1 MFFKKKHKPIEYDRD
16 KADLIAHAVDSQF
29 MKNPEDEE
37 AHDKNFMTVANMAK
51 VLERVKEMEKEI
63 GIQK

>member
-1 MFFKKKHKPIEYDRD
+1 MLFKRKHKPIEYDRE

-29 MKNPEDEE
+29 MKNPYDEE

-51 VLERVKEMEKEI
+51 VLERVEEMEKEI
-63 GIQK
+63 GI

>member
-1 MFFKKKHKPIEYDRD
+1 MIFKKKHKPIEYDKD

-29 MKNPEDEE
+29 LKNTDDED

-51 VLERVKEMEKEI
+51 VLERVEEMEKEL
-63 GIQK
+63 GLQK

>member
-1 MFFKKKHKPIEYDRD
+1 MLWKKKRKPIEYDRD

-29 MKNPEDEE
+29 LKNTDDED

-51 VLERVKEMEKEI
+51 VLERVEEMEKEI
-63 GIQK
+63 GLQK

>member
-1 MFFKKKHKPIEYDRD
+1 MLWKKKRKPIEYDRD

-51 VLERVKEMEKEI
+51 VLERVEEMEKEL
-63 GIQK
+63 GLQK

>member
-1 MFFKKKHKPIEYDRD
+1 MLWKKKRKPIEYDRE

-29 MKNPEDEE
+29 MKNPEEEE

-51 VLERVKEMEKEI
+51 VLERVEEMEREI
-63 GIQK
+63 GLQK

>member
-1 MFFKKKHKPIEYDRD
+1 MLWKKKRKPIEYDRE

-51 VLERVKEMEKEI
+51 VLERVEEMEKEL
-63 GIQK
+63 GLQK

>member
-1 MFFKKKHKPIEYDRD
+1 MLWKKKRKPIEYDRD

-29 MKNPEDEE
+29 LKNPEEEE

-51 VLERVKEMEKEI
+51 VLERIEEMEKEI
-63 GIQK
+63 GI